1 MATAN
6 QRNARFEERRTFPI
20 KHPRG
25 VIHAA
30 GGVIL
35 RHDEQGTAEVLVIH
49 RVNREDW
56 TFPKGKVE
64 VGETA
69 QACALREVEEE
80 TGLRC
85 RIDDELP
92 STSYVD
98 RKGRLKV
105 VRYWTMRPVR
115 GTAGP
120 RNEVDAVRWVPLA
133 VAARILTYER
143 DRALLKTFAA
153 SLRGQSLQPV

>member
-1 MATAN
+1 
-6 QRNARFEERRTFPI
+6 
-20 KHPRG
+20 
-25 VIHAA
+25 
-30 GGVIL
+30 L
-35 RHDEQGTAEVLVIH
+35 RHDDHGVAEVLVIH

-64 VGETA
+64 AGETA

-85 RIDDELP
+85 RIEDELP

-120 RNEVDAVRWVPLA
+120 RNEVDAVRWVSLGI
-133 VAARILTYER
+133 AARILTYER

-153 SLRGQSLQPV
+153 SLGGQRLQTV

>member
-1 MATAN
+1 MATTSP
-6 QRNARFEERRTFPI
+6 RNGRFSYRRIFPI
-20 KHPRG
+20 KHQRA
-25 VIHAA
+25 IIRAA
-30 GGVIL
+30 GGVIT
-35 RHDEQGTAEVLVIH
+35 RHDERGVPEVLVIH
-49 RVNREDW
+49 RVNRQDW

-64 VGETA
+64 PGETA

-85 RIDDELP
+85 RLEEELSP
-92 STSYVD
+92 TSYVD

-105 VRYWTMRPVR
+105 VRYWAMRPIR
-115 GTAGP
+115 GTAQP
-120 RNEVDAVRWVPLA
+120 RNEVDAVRWVPLG

-153 SLRGQSLQPV
+153 SLRGANLQTV

>member
-1 MATAN
+1 
-6 QRNARFEERRTFPI
+6 
-20 KHPRG
+20 
-25 VIHAA
+25 
-30 GGVIL
+30 VIL

-64 VGETA
+64 AGETA
-69 QACALREVEEE
+69 EACALREVEEE

-85 RIDDELP
+85 RIEDELP